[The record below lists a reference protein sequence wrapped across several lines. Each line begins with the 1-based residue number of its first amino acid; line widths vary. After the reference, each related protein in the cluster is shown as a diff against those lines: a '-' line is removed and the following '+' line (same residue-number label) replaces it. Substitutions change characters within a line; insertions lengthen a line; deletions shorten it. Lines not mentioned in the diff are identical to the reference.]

1 MNSFDLPGSWRKRK
15 LPEIANMKNGGTPP
29 KVNKRFWY
37 GGDIPFVTAADL
49 TDLYVDRGR
58 TFLTEEGLCSGKTVI
73 CEKDDLL
80 VGTRTRV
87 GNCSI
92 AKKRIGASQDITR
105 IRFKV
110 PVLPEFYY
118 WFFRTISEG
127 VAFYSQGTSIQG
139 ITRDLLNSIEIP
151 FPPLDEQRRI
161 VARIEELTR
170 RAEEATQLRQASIK
184 DVQICYRAAISQIFN
199 NADESCLHKL
209 GKKVAIIGGNSIP
222 ETAPRPRVEDD
233 RIGLMKVSD
242 MNSKG
247 NELYIRQCHLETDC
261 TTAKNLRLRV
271 LPVGSIVF
279 PKRGGAIATNKKRML
294 TIPAALDPNLMGVY
308 PLAGSKLKNS
318 YLYWWFESLDLAL
331 LQEDG
336 GIPQVNKKHI
346 EPLMIP
352 IPDETEQ
359 DVIVK
364 KLNRIQNHHNQLIS
378 LQREIEAAMAMFQ
391 PALLAKAFRG
401 EL

>member
-1 MNSFDLPGSWRKRK
+1 MNNTGIPEGWVSMPFSKAVTRFQTKGGKLKTIDYLESGSLPVVDQGQKEIVAYTDKVECKFQGPYPIIVFGDHTRNVK
-15 LPEIANMKNGGTPP
+15 LLNFEFSVGADGVVLLRP
-29 KVNKRFWY
+29 KDERSL
-37 GGDIPFVTAADL
+37 D
-49 TDLYVDRGR
+49 
-58 TFLTEEGLCSGKTVI
+58 
-73 CEKDDLL
+73 
-80 VGTRTRV
+80 
-87 GNCSI
+87 
-92 AKKRIGASQDITR
+92 
-105 IRFKV
+105 IRF
-110 PVLPEFYY
+110 LYY
-118 WFFRTISEG
+118 WLNYVPLHNLGYSRHFKLLKDKFISFPE
-127 VAFYSQGTSIQG
+127 SI
-139 ITRDLLNSIEIP
+139 
-151 FPPLDEQRRI
+151 DEQRRI

-199 NADESCLHKL
+199 NADEACLHKL

-222 ETAPRPRVEDD
+222 ETAPKPQVEDD

-247 NELYIRQCHLETDC
+247 NELYIRQCHLETDR

-294 TIPAALDPNLMGVY
+294 TIPTALDPNLMGVY
-308 PLAGSKLKNS
+308 PLAGSKLRNS

-364 KLNRIQNHHNQLIS
+364 KLNRIQNHHNRLIS
-378 LQREIEAAMAMFQ
+378 LQREIEAEMAMFQ

-401 EL
+401 GL

>member
-1 MNSFDLPGSWRKRK
+1 
-15 LPEIANMKNGGTPP
+15 
-29 KVNKRFWY
+29 
-37 GGDIPFVTAADL
+37 
-49 TDLYVDRGR
+49 
-58 TFLTEEGLCSGKTVI
+58 
-73 CEKDDLL
+73 
-80 VGTRTRV
+80 
-87 GNCSI
+87 
-92 AKKRIGASQDITR
+92 
-105 IRFKV
+105 
-110 PVLPEFYY
+110 
-118 WFFRTISEG
+118 
-127 VAFYSQGTSIQG
+127 
-139 ITRDLLNSIEIP
+139 
-151 FPPLDEQRRI
+151 
-161 VARIEELTR
+161 
-170 RAEEATQLRQASIK
+170 
-184 DVQICYRAAISQIFN
+184 
-199 NADESCLHKL
+199 
-209 GKKVAIIGGNSIP
+209 
-222 ETAPRPRVEDD
+222 
-233 RIGLMKVSD
+233 
-242 MNSKG
+242 
-247 NELYIRQCHLETDC
+247 
-261 TTAKNLRLRV
+261 
-271 LPVGSIVF
+271 
-279 PKRGGAIATNKKRML
+279 ML